1 MQVTMKVVNMVHM
14 LQVANLKTQME
25 AQKLESIKYLAGGFL
40 LVECTGSNR

>member
-1 MQVTMKVVNMVHM
+1 MSGTHG

-40 LVECTGSNR
+40 VVECTASIIAR